1 MILRTEFLPDE
12 KIVIGTATRNLKNHI
27 IADRFIAKP
36 AKKSAI
42 HDGMKISYQF
52 SQKASNRERST

>member
-36 AKKSAI
+36 AKKKRYPRWHENFLSI
-42 HDGMKISYQF
+42 
-52 SQKASNRERST
+52 

>member
-36 AKKSAI
+36 AKKAL
-42 HDGMKISYQF
+42 
-52 SQKASNRERST
+52 STMA